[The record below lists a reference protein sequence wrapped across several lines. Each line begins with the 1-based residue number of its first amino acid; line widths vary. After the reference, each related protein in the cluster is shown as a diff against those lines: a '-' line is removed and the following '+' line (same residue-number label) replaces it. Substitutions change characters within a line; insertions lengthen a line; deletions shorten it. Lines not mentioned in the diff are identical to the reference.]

1 MLRSRD
7 HCAKQSLDSPR
18 ALNDGAFLNLPDSAS
33 IRSWFRK
40 QTHLRICHGLH
51 RMQPFDQKNCTSKV
65 RRLSSAGARCHI
77 LSINSPTISAS
88 LTEPQHQ
95 AVEHFEGPLLVLAGP
110 GSGKTR
116 VITHRIVR
124 LLQRGVQPDQILA
137 LTFTNKASREMGARI
152 ERLLGGMRVRVST
165 FHRFCSRLLR
175 RWPER
180 VGLKDN
186 FTILDHSDQVT
197 LIRHI
202 MKEEKLDAMFHE
214 PGRVLSRISRA
225 RNDMITSEVFRQ
237 QFEQRVGNP
246 LDAIVYHV
254 FPLYEARVR
263 QQNSVDF
270 DDLLLHVVK
279 LLEDDEIIREQLD
292 HHFRFIL
299 VDEYQDTNFAQYRI
313 VQAMSQLYPNLCATG
328 DPDQSIYGWRGAR
341 PGNISTF
348 ERDFPD
354 VQIVSLDKN
363 FRSTKKIV
371 QCADQLISNNRRP
384 HRGKLTTENPDGAA
398 VRLLLFENADSE
410 ADGIAAEIAARVASG
425 DRKYSDFSIF
435 YRVNALSR
443 LFETALSR
451 HHIPFQVAA
460 GYSFYERAEVRDLV
474 AYLRLIENHAD
485 DSAMERIINRPARG
499 IGSTSLLK
507 LRNHAQK
514 FGVSLFEAA
523 CEASTVIGLN
533 GRSRK
538 AVEGFVDLIQKLHEQ
553 SADGRVAPL
562 IERLIS
568 DIDYLSLWREES
580 DEVDIDRAANVFELI
595 SAARQ
600 YDAAGEMDEDEDADE
615 FDGDLLT
622 AFPGSNY
629 DAPSLQG
636 FLELAT
642 LSNEAD
648 SIDESR
654 GAVTLMT
661 LHASKGLEF
670 PAVYII
676 GIESGLIPHERA
688 VREGDPASF
697 EEERRLFFVGITRA
711 MQELTLT
718 QTSERTFRGMRRTTI
733 SSPFIPELHGAIS
746 RESSVATPPPV
757 IEALLDQ
764 HLEKARRRFVAA
776 QAGGGSKLIMTA
788 AELAA
793 KKVQQPLPG
802 GTSTDDADAA
812 LAFRKG
818 MQVRHPSYGRGI
830 ITEISGGSHRATVT
844 VNFEN
849 EGETHTFVAS
859 RCPLQPV
866 GLG

>member
-1 MLRSRD
+1 M
-7 HCAKQSLDSPR
+7 
-18 ALNDGAFLNLPDSAS
+18 
-33 IRSWFRK
+33 
-40 QTHLRICHGLH
+40 
-51 RMQPFDQKNCTSKV
+51 
-65 RRLSSAGARCHI
+65 
-77 LSINSPTISAS
+77 SINVPQITAS
-88 LTEPQHQ
+88 LTDAQHQ

-137 LTFTNKASREMGARI
+137 LTFTNKAAREMGARI

-165 FHRFCSRLLR
+165 FHRFCSRILR

-180 VGLKDN
+180 VGLKEN

-202 MKEEKLDAMFHE
+202 MKEEKLDTVFHD

-225 RNDMITSEVFRQ
+225 RNDMITSEIFRQ

-246 LDAIVYHV
+246 LEAIVYQV

-263 QQNSVDF
+263 QQNAVDF
-270 DDLLLHVVK
+270 DDLLLHVVR
-279 LLEDDEIIREQLD
+279 LLEEDELIREQLD

-348 ERDFPD
+348 ERDFPE
-354 VQIVSLDKN
+354 VEIVSLDQN
-363 FRSTKKIV
+363 FRSTKRIV
-371 QCADQLISNNRRP
+371 QCADQLISHNRRP
-384 HRGKLTTENPDGAA
+384 HRGRLTTANPEGAD
-398 VRLLLFENADSE
+398 VRLLLYEDADSE
-410 ADGIAAEIAARVASG
+410 ADGIATEIAARVKAG
-425 DRKYSDFSIF
+425 ARTYSDFAIF

-451 HHIPFQVAA
+451 HQIPFQVAA

-485 DSAMERIINRPARG
+485 DSAMERILNRPARG
-499 IGSTSLLK
+499 IGNTSLLR
-507 LRNHAQK
+507 LRDHAQK
-514 FGVSLFEAA
+514 YGVSLFDAA
-523 CEASTVIGLN
+523 CEASSVNGLN

-538 AVEGFVDLIQKLHEQ
+538 AVEGFVDLIRKLHEQ

-562 IERLIS
+562 IERLIA

-580 DEVDIDRAANVFELI
+580 DEVDIDRAANIFELI

-600 YDAAGEMDEDEDADE
+600 YDAAGEFDADDE
-615 FDGDLLT
+615 IDAGADDELFSPL
-622 AFPGSNY
+622 PGGAH
-629 DAPSLQG
+629 DPPSLQG

-648 SIDESR
+648 SVDPDR
-654 GAVTLMT
+654 GAVTMMT

-670 PAVYII
+670 PAVYVI

-697 EEERRLFFVGITRA
+697 EEERRLLFVGITRA

-718 QTSERTFRGMRRTTI
+718 QTSERTFRGMRRATI

-746 RESSVATPPPV
+746 RESSVATVPQITAAV
-757 IEALLDQ
+757 LDQ
-764 HLEKARRRFVAA
+764 HLEKARRRFAA
-776 QAGGGSKLIMTA
+776 TQAVRDRKLIMTA
-788 AELAA
+788 SELAA
-793 KKVQQPLPG
+793 KNEQ
-802 GTSTDDADAA
+802 SA
-812 LAFRKG
+812 LADSTGTDHVSTLPAFRAG
-818 MQVRHPSYGRGI
+818 MQVRHPRYGRGV
-830 ITEISGGSHRATVT
+830 ITEISGGSHRGTVT
-844 VNFEN
+844 VHFEN
-849 EGETHTFVAS
+849 DNETHTFVAS
-859 RCPLQPV
+859 RCPLQPI

>member
-1 MLRSRD
+1 M
-7 HCAKQSLDSPR
+7 
-18 ALNDGAFLNLPDSAS
+18 
-33 IRSWFRK
+33 
-40 QTHLRICHGLH
+40 
-51 RMQPFDQKNCTSKV
+51 
-65 RRLSSAGARCHI
+65 
-77 LSINSPTISAS
+77 SINSTIQNAN
-88 LTEPQHQ
+88 LTEVQQ
-95 AVEHFEGPLLVLAGP
+95 AAVEHFEGPLLVLAGP

-137 LTFTNKASREMGARI
+137 LTFTNKAAREMAARI
-152 ERLLGGMRVRVST
+152 ERLLGGLRVRVST

-175 RWPER
+175 RWPEN
-180 VGLKDN
+180 VGLREN
-186 FTILDHSDQVT
+186 FTILDQSDQVT
-197 LIRHI
+197 LVRNI
-202 MKEEKLDAMFHE
+202 MKEERLDGVFHE

-225 RNDMITSEVFRQ
+225 RNDMITAELFRQ

-246 LDAIVYHV
+246 LDAIVYQV

-270 DDLLLHVVK
+270 DDLLLHVVN
-279 LLEDDEIIREQLD
+279 LLEDDEHIREELD
-292 HHFRFIL
+292 QHFRYIL

-341 PGNISTF
+341 PGNITTF

-354 VQIVSLDKN
+354 VQIVSLDQN
-363 FRSTKKIV
+363 FRSTQRIV
-371 QCADQLISNNRRP
+371 KCADQLISHNRRP
-384 HRGKLTTENPDGAA
+384 HRGKLTTDNPEGTA
-398 VRLLLFENADSE
+398 VRLLLFENADAE
-410 ADGIAAEIAARVASG
+410 ADGVAAEIAARVKSG
-425 DRKYSDFSIF
+425 ERNYSDFAIF

-451 HHIPFQVAA
+451 HHVPFQVAA

-474 AYLRLIENHAD
+474 AYLRLIENFSD

-499 IGSTSLLK
+499 IGNTTLLK
-507 LRNHAQK
+507 LRNHAK
-514 FGVSLFEAA
+514 KHGVSVFEAA
-523 CEASTVIGLN
+523 CEASTVSGLN
-533 GRSRK
+533 GRSIK
-538 AVEGFVDLIQKLHEQ
+538 AVAGFVDLIQKLHEM

-580 DEVDIDRAANVFELI
+580 DEVDIDRAANVFELV

-600 YDAAGEMDEDEDADE
+600 YDAAGEMEEEDNTDA
-615 FDGDLLT
+615 T
-622 AFPGSNY
+622 ARAVLPGSAH
-629 DAPSLQG
+629 DIPSLQG

-648 SIDESR
+648 SVDANR

-688 VREGDPASF
+688 VRDGDPASF

-733 SSPFIPELHGAIS
+733 SSPFVPELYGAIS
-746 RESSVATPPPV
+746 HESSVATPPPV
-757 IEALLDQ
+757 AEALLDQ
-764 HLEKARRRFVAA
+764 RLEQARRRFAAA
-776 QAGGGSKLIMTA
+776 QIGGDRKLLMTA

-793 KKVQQPLPG
+793 KQEQLLIPDV
-802 GTSTDDADAA
+802 AA
-812 LAFRKG
+812 TNDLDTATMFREG
-818 MQVRHPSYGRGI
+818 MLVRHPRYGRGT
-830 ITEISGGSHRATVT
+830 ITEVSGGSHRATVT
-844 VNFEN
+844 VDFEN
-849 EGETHTFVAS
+849 DGESHTFVAS
-859 RCPLQPV
+859 RCPLQPI
-866 GLG
+866 GPS

>member
-1 MLRSRD
+1 M
-7 HCAKQSLDSPR
+7 
-18 ALNDGAFLNLPDSAS
+18 
-33 IRSWFRK
+33 
-40 QTHLRICHGLH
+40 
-51 RMQPFDQKNCTSKV
+51 
-65 RRLSSAGARCHI
+65 
-77 LSINSPTISAS
+77 SINSTIQNAN
-88 LTEPQHQ
+88 LTEVQQ
-95 AVEHFEGPLLVLAGP
+95 AAVEHFEGPLLVLAGP

-137 LTFTNKASREMGARI
+137 LTFTNKAAREMAARI
-152 ERLLGGMRVRVST
+152 ERLLGGLRVRVST

-175 RWPER
+175 RWPEN
-180 VGLKDN
+180 VGLREN
-186 FTILDHSDQVT
+186 FTILDQSDQVT
-197 LIRHI
+197 LVRNI
-202 MKEEKLDAMFHE
+202 MKEERLDGVFHE

-225 RNDMITSEVFRQ
+225 RNDMITAELFRQ

-246 LDAIVYHV
+246 LDAIVYQV

-270 DDLLLHVVK
+270 DDLLLHVVN
-279 LLEDDEIIREQLD
+279 LLEDDEHIREELD
-292 HHFRFIL
+292 QHFRYIL

-341 PGNISTF
+341 PGNITTF

-354 VQIVSLDKN
+354 VQIVSLDQN
-363 FRSTKKIV
+363 FRSTQRIV
-371 QCADQLISNNRRP
+371 KCADQLISHNRRP
-384 HRGKLTTENPDGAA
+384 HRGKLTTDNPEGTA
-398 VRLLLFENADSE
+398 VRLLLFENADAE
-410 ADGIAAEIAARVASG
+410 ADGVAAEIAARVKSG
-425 DRKYSDFSIF
+425 ERNYSDFAIF

-451 HHIPFQVAA
+451 HHVPFQVAA

-474 AYLRLIENHAD
+474 AYLRLIENFSD

-499 IGSTSLLK
+499 IGNTTLLK
-507 LRNHAQK
+507 LRNHAK
-514 FGVSLFEAA
+514 KHGVSVFEAA
-523 CEASTVIGLN
+523 CEASTVSGLN
-533 GRSRK
+533 GRSIK
-538 AVEGFVDLIQKLHEQ
+538 AVAGFVDLIQKLHEM

-580 DEVDIDRAANVFELI
+580 DEVDIDRAANVFELV

-600 YDAAGEMDEDEDADE
+600 YDAAGEMEEEDNTDA
-615 FDGDLLT
+615 T
-622 AFPGSNY
+622 ARAVLPGSAH
-629 DAPSLQG
+629 DIPSLQG

-648 SIDESR
+648 SVDANR

-688 VREGDPASF
+688 VRDGDPASF

-733 SSPFIPELHGAIS
+733 SSPFVPELYGAIS
-746 RESSVATPPPV
+746 HESSVATPPPV
-757 IEALLDQ
+757 AEALLDQ
-764 HLEKARRRFVAA
+764 RLEQARRRFAAA
-776 QAGGGSKLIMTA
+776 QIGGDRKLLMTA

-793 KKVQQPLPG
+793 KQEQLLIPDV
-802 GTSTDDADAA
+802 AA
-812 LAFRKG
+812 TNDLDTATMFREG
-818 MQVRHPSYGRGI
+818 MLVRHPRYGRGT
-830 ITEISGGSHRATVT
+830 ITEVSGGSHRATVT
-844 VNFEN
+844 VDFEN
-849 EGETHTFVAS
+849 DGESHTFVAS
-859 RCPLQPV
+859 RCPLQPI
-866 GLG
+866 GP

>member
-1 MLRSRD
+1 
-7 HCAKQSLDSPR
+7 
-18 ALNDGAFLNLPDSAS
+18 
-33 IRSWFRK
+33 
-40 QTHLRICHGLH
+40 
-51 RMQPFDQKNCTSKV
+51 
-65 RRLSSAGARCHI
+65 
-77 LSINSPTISAS
+77 LSIPIPTITAS
-88 LTEPQHQ
+88 LTEAQQ
-95 AVEHFEGPLLVLAGP
+95 RAVEHFEGPLLVLAGP

-124 LLQRGVQPDQILA
+124 LMQRGVQPDQILA
-137 LTFTNKASREMGARI
+137 LTFTNKAAREMGARV

-175 RWPER
+175 RWPEH

-186 FTILDHSDQVT
+186 FTILDHSDQVS
-197 LIRHI
+197 LIRRI
-202 MKEEKLDAMFHE
+202 MKEEKLDTVFHE

-225 RNDMITSEVFRQ
+225 RNDMITSEIFRQ

-246 LDAIVYHV
+246 LDAIVYQV

-263 QQNSVDF
+263 HQNAVDF
-270 DDLLLHVVK
+270 DDLLLHVVRI
-279 LLEDDEIIREQLD
+279 LEEDEHIREQLD
-292 HHFRFIL
+292 HHFRFVL

-313 VQAMSQLYPNLCATG
+313 VQAMSQLFPNLCATG

-354 VQIVSLDKN
+354 VQIVSLDQN

-384 HRGKLTTENPDGAA
+384 HRGKLTTENAEGAA
-398 VRLLLFENADSE
+398 VRLLLFEDADTE
-410 ADGIAAEIAARVASG
+410 ADGIATEIAARVATGEKSF
-425 DRKYSDFSIF
+425 SDFAIF

-443 LFETALSR
+443 LFETALAR
-451 HHIPFQVAA
+451 HQVPFQVAA

-499 IGSTSLLK
+499 IGNTSLLK

-514 FGVSLFEAA
+514 YGVSLFEAA
-523 CEASTVIGLN
+523 CEASTVNGLT
-533 GRSRK
+533 GRSCK
-538 AVEGFVDLIQKLHEQ
+538 AVNSFVDLIQKLHEQ

-562 IERLIS
+562 IERLIA

-580 DEVDIDRAANVFELI
+580 DEVDVDRAANVFELI

-600 YDAAGEMDEDEDADE
+600 YDAAVEPDDDD
-615 FDGDLLT
+615 DHDDLPALLSAGT
-622 AFPGSNY
+622 Y
-629 DAPSLQG
+629 DPPSLQG

-648 SIDESR
+648 SIDPDR

-670 PAVYII
+670 PSVYVI

-697 EEERRLFFVGITRA
+697 EEERRLLFVGITRA
-711 MQELTLT
+711 MHELTLT
-718 QTSERTFRGMRRTTI
+718 QTTERTFRGMRRTTI

-746 RESSVATPPPV
+746 RESSIATPPP
-757 IEALLDQ
+757 ITEALLDQ
-764 HLEKARRRFVAA
+764 HLEKARRRFAAA
-776 QAGGGSKLIMTA
+776 QAVSDRKLIMTA

-793 KKVQQPLPG
+793 AKATPASANNTP
-802 GTSTDDADAA
+802 TDDTGFTMS
-812 LAFRKG
+812 FRQG
-818 MQVRHPSYGRGI
+818 MNVRHPRYGRGI
-830 ITEISGGSHRATVT
+830 VTEISGGSHRATVT
-844 VNFEN
+844 VIFEDN
-849 EGETHTFVAS
+849 HESHTFVAG
-859 RCPLQPV
+859 RCPLQPI
-866 GLG
+866 GRG

>member
-1 MLRSRD
+1 M
-7 HCAKQSLDSPR
+7 
-18 ALNDGAFLNLPDSAS
+18 
-33 IRSWFRK
+33 
-40 QTHLRICHGLH
+40 
-51 RMQPFDQKNCTSKV
+51 
-65 RRLSSAGARCHI
+65 
-77 LSINSPTISAS
+77 SINAPTITAS
-88 LTEPQHQ
+88 LTDAQHL

-137 LTFTNKASREMGARI
+137 LTFTNKAAREMGARI

-165 FHRFCSRLLR
+165 FHRFCARILR
-175 RWPER
+175 RWPEH
-180 VGLKDN
+180 VGLRDN
-186 FTILDHSDQVT
+186 FTILDHADQVT

-202 MKEEKLDAMFHE
+202 MKEEKLETVFHD

-225 RNDMITSEVFRQ
+225 RNDMITSEIFRQ

-246 LDAIVYHV
+246 LDAIVYQV

-263 QQNSVDF
+263 QQNAVDF

-279 LLEDDEIIREQLD
+279 LLEDDELIREQLD

-348 ERDFPD
+348 ERDFPE
-354 VQIVSLDKN
+354 VEIVSLDQN

-371 QCADQLISNNRRP
+371 QCADQLISHNRRP
-384 HRGKLTTENPDGAA
+384 HRGRLTTDNPDGAA
-398 VRLLLFENADSE
+398 VRLLLFEDADSE
-410 ADGIAAEIAARVASG
+410 ADGIATEIAARVKAG
-425 DRKYSDFSIF
+425 ERTYSDFAIF

-499 IGSTSLLK
+499 IGNTSLLK

-514 FGVSLFEAA
+514 YGVSLFEAA
-523 CEASTVIGLN
+523 CEASTVNGLN

-538 AVEGFVDLIQKLHEQ
+538 AVEGFVDLIRKLHEQ
-553 SADGRVAPL
+553 SSDGRVAPL
-562 IERLIS
+562 IERLIA

-580 DEVDIDRAANVFELI
+580 DEVDVDRAANVFELI

-600 YDAAGEMDEDEDADE
+600 YDAAGEFEDDEEDDAGAR
-615 FDGDLLT
+615 GDLLSPL
-622 AFPGSNY
+622 PGGM
-629 DAPSLQG
+629 DDPPSLQG

-648 SIDESR
+648 SVDPSR

-670 PAVYII
+670 PAVYVI

-688 VREGDPASF
+688 VRDGDPASF
-697 EEERRLFFVGITRA
+697 EEERRLLFVGITRA

-718 QTSERTFRGMRRTTI
+718 QTSERTFRGMRRATI

-746 RESSVATPPPV
+746 RQSTVATPPS
-757 IEALLDQ
+757 ITEALLDQ

-776 QAGGGSKLIMTA
+776 QAVSDRKLIMTA
-788 AELAA
+788 SELAA
-793 KKVQQPLPG
+793 KKEQSTLPDATG
-802 GTSTDDADAA
+802 TDDASAMS
-812 LAFRKG
+812 AFREG
-818 MQVRHPSYGRGI
+818 MQVRHPRYGRGV
-830 ITEISGGSHRATVT
+830 ITEVSGGSHRATVT
-844 VNFEN
+844 VHFEN
-849 EGETHTFVAS
+849 DDETHTFVAN
-859 RCPLQPV
+859 RCPLQPI

>member
-1 MLRSRD
+1 M
-7 HCAKQSLDSPR
+7 
-18 ALNDGAFLNLPDSAS
+18 
-33 IRSWFRK
+33 
-40 QTHLRICHGLH
+40 
-51 RMQPFDQKNCTSKV
+51 
-65 RRLSSAGARCHI
+65 
-77 LSINSPTISAS
+77 SINVPQITAS
-88 LTEPQHQ
+88 LTDAQHQ

-137 LTFTNKASREMGARI
+137 LTFTNKAAREMGARI

-165 FHRFCSRLLR
+165 FHRFCSRILR

-180 VGLKDN
+180 VGLKEN

-202 MKEEKLDAMFHE
+202 MKEEKLDTVFHD

-225 RNDMITSEVFRQ
+225 RNDMITSEIFRQ

-246 LDAIVYHV
+246 LEAIVYQV

-263 QQNSVDF
+263 QQNAVDF
-270 DDLLLHVVK
+270 DDLLLHVVR
-279 LLEDDEIIREQLD
+279 LLEEDELIREQLD

-348 ERDFPD
+348 ERDFPE
-354 VQIVSLDKN
+354 VEIVSLDQN
-363 FRSTKKIV
+363 FRSTKRIV
-371 QCADQLISNNRRP
+371 QCADQLISHNRRP
-384 HRGKLTTENPDGAA
+384 HRGRLTTANPEGAD
-398 VRLLLFENADSE
+398 VRLLLYEDADSE
-410 ADGIAAEIAARVASG
+410 ADGIATEIAARVKAG
-425 DRKYSDFSIF
+425 ARTYSDFAIF

-451 HHIPFQVAA
+451 HQIPFQVAA

-485 DSAMERIINRPARG
+485 DSAMERILNRPARG
-499 IGSTSLLK
+499 IGNTSLLR
-507 LRNHAQK
+507 LRDHAQK
-514 FGVSLFEAA
+514 YGVSLFDAA
-523 CEASTVIGLN
+523 CEASSVNGLN

-538 AVEGFVDLIQKLHEQ
+538 AVEGFVDLIRKLHEQ

-562 IERLIS
+562 IERLIA

-580 DEVDIDRAANVFELI
+580 DEVDIDRAANIFELI

-600 YDAAGEMDEDEDADE
+600 YDAAGEFDADDE
-615 FDGDLLT
+615 IDAGADDELFSPL
-622 AFPGSNY
+622 PGGAH
-629 DAPSLQG
+629 DPPSLQG

-648 SIDESR
+648 SVDPDR
-654 GAVTLMT
+654 GAVTMMT

-670 PAVYII
+670 PAVYVI

-697 EEERRLFFVGITRA
+697 EEERRLLFVGITRA

-718 QTSERTFRGMRRTTI
+718 QTSERTFRGMRRATI

-746 RESSVATPPPV
+746 RESSVATVPQITAAV
-757 IEALLDQ
+757 LDQ
-764 HLEKARRRFVAA
+764 HLEKARRRFAA
-776 QAGGGSKLIMTA
+776 TQAVRDRKLIMTA
-788 AELAA
+788 SELAA
-793 KKVQQPLPG
+793 KNEQSAL
-802 GTSTDDADAA
+802 ADATGTDHA
-812 LAFRKG
+812 NTLPAFRAG
-818 MQVRHPSYGRGI
+818 MQVRHPRYGRGV
-830 ITEISGGSHRATVT
+830 ITEISGGSHRGTVT
-844 VNFEN
+844 VHFEN
-849 EGETHTFVAS
+849 DNETHTFVAS
-859 RCPLQPV
+859 RCPLQPI

>member
-1 MLRSRD
+1 M
-7 HCAKQSLDSPR
+7 AV
-18 ALNDGAFLNLPDSAS
+18 
-33 IRSWFRK
+33 
-40 QTHLRICHGLH
+40 T
-51 RMQPFDQKNCTSKV
+51 
-65 RRLSSAGARCHI
+65 RRSSAGARCPI
-77 LSINSPTISAS
+77 LSINAPTITAS
-88 LTEPQHQ
+88 LTDAQHQ

-137 LTFTNKASREMGARI
+137 LTFTNKAAREMGARV

-175 RWPER
+175 RWPEH

-186 FTILDHSDQVT
+186 FTILDHSDQVS

-202 MKEEKLDAMFHE
+202 MKEEKLDTVFHD
-214 PGRVLSRISRA
+214 PSRVLSRISRA
-225 RNDMITSEVFRQ
+225 RNDMITSEIFRQ

-246 LDAIVYHV
+246 LDAIVYQV

-279 LLEDDEIIREQLD
+279 LLEEDGLIREQLD
-292 HHFRFIL
+292 HHFRFVL

-313 VQAMSQLYPNLCATG
+313 VQAMSQFHPNLCATG

-348 ERDFPD
+348 ERDFPE
-354 VQIVSLDKN
+354 VQIVSLDQN

-384 HRGKLTTENPDGAA
+384 HRGKLTTDNPDGAA
-398 VRLLLFENADSE
+398 VRLLLFENADAE
-410 ADGIAAEIAARVASG
+410 ADGIATEIAARVASG
-425 DRKYSDFSIF
+425 QRNYSDYAIF

-451 HHIPFQVAA
+451 HKIPFQVAA

-474 AYLRLIENHAD
+474 AYLRLIENQSD
-485 DSAMERIINRPARG
+485 SSAMERIVNRPTRG
-499 IGSTSLLK
+499 IGNTSLLK

-514 FGVSLFEAA
+514 YSVSLFEAA
-523 CEASTVIGLN
+523 CEASTVNGLN
-533 GRSRK
+533 ARSRK
-538 AVEGFVDLIQKLHEQ
+538 AIEGFVDLIEKLHEQ
-553 SADGRVAPL
+553 SADGQVAPL
-562 IERLIS
+562 IERLIA
-568 DIDYLSLWREES
+568 DIDYLSLWREET

-600 YDAAGEMDEDEDADE
+600 YDAAGEMDEECDDD
-615 FDGDLLT
+615 DDDDLLSPL
-622 AFPGSNY
+622 PGGAY
-629 DAPSLQG
+629 DSPSLQG

-648 SIDESR
+648 SVDPER

-670 PAVYII
+670 PAVYVI

-688 VREGDPASF
+688 IREGDPASF
-697 EEERRLFFVGITRA
+697 EEERRLLFVGITRA
-711 MQELTLT
+711 MQELSLT

-733 SSPFIPELHGAIS
+733 SSPFIPELQGAIS
-746 RESSVATPPPV
+746 RESSVATPPP
-757 IEALLDQ
+757 ITEALLDQ

-776 QAGGGSKLIMTA
+776 QAVNNRKLIMTA

-793 KKVQQPLPG
+793 KHEQVALPSAS
-802 GTSTDDADAA
+802 TTDDVSGST
-812 LAFRKG
+812 LAFREG
-818 MQVRHPSYGRGI
+818 MQVRHPRYGRG
-830 ITEISGGSHRATVT
+830 TVTDVSGGSHRATVT

-849 EGETHTFVAS
+849 DDETHTFVAT
-859 RCPLQPV
+859 RCPLQPI

>member
-1 MLRSRD
+1 M
-7 HCAKQSLDSPR
+7 P
-18 ALNDGAFLNLPDSAS
+18 
-33 IRSWFRK
+33 
-40 QTHLRICHGLH
+40 
-51 RMQPFDQKNCTSKV
+51 
-65 RRLSSAGARCHI
+65 
-77 LSINSPTISAS
+77 INAPTIISAS
-88 LTEPQHQ
+88 LTDAQHQ

-137 LTFTNKASREMGARI
+137 LTFTNKAAREMGARI

-165 FHRFCSRLLR
+165 FHRFCSRILR
-175 RWPER
+175 RWPEH

-202 MKEEKLDAMFHE
+202 MKEEKLDTVFHD

-225 RNDMITSEVFRQ
+225 RNDMITSEIFRQ

-246 LDAIVYHV
+246 LEAIVYQV

-263 QQNSVDF
+263 QQNAVDF

-279 LLEDDEIIREQLD
+279 LLEDDELIREQLD

-348 ERDFPD
+348 ERDFPE
-354 VQIVSLDKN
+354 VEIVSLDQN

-371 QCADQLISNNRRP
+371 QCADQLISHNRRP
-384 HRGKLTTENPDGAA
+384 HRGRLTTENPDGAA
-398 VRLLLFENADSE
+398 VRLLLFEDADSE
-410 ADGIAAEIAARVASG
+410 ADGIATEIAARVKAG
-425 DRKYSDFSIF
+425 ERTYADFAIF

-451 HHIPFQVAA
+451 HQIPFQVAA

-485 DSAMERIINRPARG
+485 DSAMERILNRPARG
-499 IGSTSLLK
+499 IGNTSLLK

-514 FGVSLFEAA
+514 YGVSLFEAA

-533 GRSRK
+533 GRSLK
-538 AVEGFVDLIQKLHEQ
+538 AVDGFVDLIRKLHEQ

-562 IERLIS
+562 IERLIA

-580 DEVDIDRAANVFELI
+580 DEVDVDRAANVFELI

-600 YDAAGEMDEDEDADE
+600 YDATGEFEEDDENDADH
-615 FDGDLLT
+615 DDDLLSPL
-622 AFPGSNY
+622 PGGA
-629 DAPSLQG
+629 DDPPSLQG

-648 SIDESR
+648 SVDPGR

-670 PAVYII
+670 PVVYVI

-697 EEERRLFFVGITRA
+697 EEERRLLFVGITRA

-718 QTSERTFRGMRRTTI
+718 QTSERTFRGMRRATI

-746 RESSVATPPPV
+746 RESSVATPPQ
-757 IEALLDQ
+757 ITEAMLDQ
-764 HLEKARRRFVAA
+764 HLEKARRRFAAA
-776 QAGGGSKLIMTA
+776 QAISDRKLIMTA
-788 AELAA
+788 SELAA
-793 KKVQQPLPG
+793 KNEQSTLPHA
-802 GTSTDDADAA
+802 TESYDASTMP
-812 LAFRKG
+812 AFREG
-818 MQVRHPSYGRGI
+818 MQVRHPRYGRGVV
-830 ITEISGGSHRATVT
+830 TEISGGSHRATVT
-844 VNFEN
+844 VHFEN
-849 EGETHTFVAS
+849 DDETHTFVTS
-859 RCPLQPV
+859 RCPLQPI

>member
-1 MLRSRD
+1 M
-7 HCAKQSLDSPR
+7 
-18 ALNDGAFLNLPDSAS
+18 
-33 IRSWFRK
+33 
-40 QTHLRICHGLH
+40 
-51 RMQPFDQKNCTSKV
+51 
-65 RRLSSAGARCHI
+65 
-77 LSINSPTISAS
+77 SINAPTITAS
-88 LTEPQHQ
+88 LTDAQHQ

-137 LTFTNKASREMGARI
+137 LTFTNKAAREMGARI

-165 FHRFCSRLLR
+165 FHRFCARILR
-175 RWPER
+175 RWPEQ
-180 VGLKDN
+180 VGLRDN
-186 FTILDHSDQVT
+186 FTILDHADQVT

-202 MKEEKLDAMFHE
+202 MKEEKLETVFHD

-225 RNDMITSEVFRQ
+225 RNDMITSEIFRQ

-246 LDAIVYHV
+246 LDAIVYQV

-263 QQNSVDF
+263 QQNAVDF

-279 LLEDDEIIREQLD
+279 LLEDDELIREQLD

-348 ERDFPD
+348 ERDFPE
-354 VQIVSLDKN
+354 VEIVALDQN

-371 QCADQLISNNRRP
+371 QCADQLISKNRRP
-384 HRGKLTTENPDGAA
+384 HRGRLTTENPDGAA
-398 VRLLLFENADSE
+398 VRLLLFEDADSE
-410 ADGIAAEIAARVASG
+410 ADGIAAEIAARVKAG
-425 DRKYSDFSIF
+425 ERTYSDFAIF

-499 IGSTSLLK
+499 IGNTSLLK

-514 FGVSLFEAA
+514 YGVSLFEAA
-523 CEASTVIGLN
+523 CEASTVNGLN

-538 AVEGFVDLIQKLHEQ
+538 AVEGFVDLIRKLHEQ
-553 SADGRVAPL
+553 SSDGRVAPL
-562 IERLIS
+562 IERLIA

-600 YDAAGEMDEDEDADE
+600 YDAAGENEDDEEDDAGGDV
-615 FDGDLLT
+615 DLLSPL
-622 AFPGSNY
+622 PGGA
-629 DAPSLQG
+629 DDPPSLQG

-648 SIDESR
+648 SVDPGR

-670 PAVYII
+670 PAVYVI

-688 VREGDPASF
+688 VRDGDPASF
-697 EEERRLFFVGITRA
+697 EEERRLLFVGITRA

-718 QTSERTFRGMRRTTI
+718 QTSERTFRGMRRATI

-746 RESSVATPPPV
+746 RQSTVATPPP
-757 IEALLDQ
+757 ITEALLDQ

-776 QAGGGSKLIMTA
+776 QSVSDRKLIMTA
-788 AELAA
+788 SELAA
-793 KKVQQPLPG
+793 QKEQSTLPDATG
-802 GTSTDDADAA
+802 TDDASA
-812 LAFRKG
+812 LPAFREG
-818 MQVRHPSYGRGI
+818 MQVRHPRYGRGV

-844 VNFEN
+844 VHFEN
-849 EGETHTFVAS
+849 DDETHTFVAN
-859 RCPLQPV
+859 RCPLQPI

>member
-1 MLRSRD
+1 
-7 HCAKQSLDSPR
+7 
-18 ALNDGAFLNLPDSAS
+18 
-33 IRSWFRK
+33 
-40 QTHLRICHGLH
+40 
-51 RMQPFDQKNCTSKV
+51 
-65 RRLSSAGARCHI
+65 
-77 LSINSPTISAS
+77 LSINAPTITAS
-88 LTEPQHQ
+88 LTDAQHQ

-137 LTFTNKASREMGARI
+137 LTFTNKAAREMGSRI

-165 FHRFCSRLLR
+165 FHRFCSRILR
-175 RWPER
+175 RWPEH

-202 MKEEKLDAMFHE
+202 MKEEKLDTMFHD

-225 RNDMITSEVFRQ
+225 RNDMITSEIFRQ
-237 QFEQRVGNP
+237 QFEQRIGNP
-246 LDAIVYHV
+246 LDAIVYQV

-263 QQNSVDF
+263 QQNAVDF
-270 DDLLLHVVK
+270 DDLLMHVVR
-279 LLEDDEIIREQLD
+279 LLEDDELIREQLD

-348 ERDFPD
+348 ERDFPE
-354 VQIVSLDKN
+354 VEIVSLDRN
-363 FRSTKKIV
+363 FRSTRKIV

-384 HRGKLTTENPDGAA
+384 HRGRLTTENPEGTA
-398 VRLLLFENADSE
+398 VRLLLFEDADSE
-410 ADGIAAEIAARVASG
+410 ADGIAREIAARSKAG
-425 DRKYSDFSIF
+425 ERTYADFAIF

-499 IGSTSLLK
+499 IGNTSLLK
-507 LRNHAQK
+507 LHNHAKK
-514 FGVSLFEAA
+514 FNVSLFEAA
-523 CEASTVIGLN
+523 CEASTVNGLN

-538 AVEGFVDLIQKLHEQ
+538 AVEGFVDLIRKLHAQ

-562 IERLIS
+562 IERLIA

-600 YDAAGEMDEDEDADE
+600 YDVAGEFEKDEDNAGSDNA
-615 FDGDLLT
+615 LVNSL
-622 AFPGSNY
+622 PGGAY
-629 DAPSLQG
+629 DSPSLQG
-636 FLELAT
+636 FLEMAT

-648 SIDESR
+648 SVDPGR

-670 PAVYII
+670 PAVYVI

-697 EEERRLFFVGITRA
+697 EEERRLLFVGITRA

-746 RESSVATPPPV
+746 RESSVATLPPMT
-757 IEALLDQ
+757 EASLDQ
-764 HLEKARRRFVAA
+764 HLEKARSRFAAA
-776 QAGGGSKLIMTA
+776 QSVSDRKLIMTA
-788 AELAA
+788 SELAA
-793 KKVQQPLPG
+793 KKEHLALSEATG
-802 GTSTDDADAA
+802 TDDARSV
-812 LAFRKG
+812 LAFREG
-818 MQVRHPSYGRGI
+818 MQVRHPRYGRGVV
-830 ITEISGGSHRATVT
+830 TEISGGSHRATVT
-844 VNFEN
+844 VHFEN
-849 EGETHTFVAS
+849 DDETHTFVAS
-859 RCPLQPV
+859 RCPLQPI
-866 GLG
+866 GLR

>member
-1 MLRSRD
+1 M
-7 HCAKQSLDSPR
+7 
-18 ALNDGAFLNLPDSAS
+18 
-33 IRSWFRK
+33 
-40 QTHLRICHGLH
+40 
-51 RMQPFDQKNCTSKV
+51 
-65 RRLSSAGARCHI
+65 
-77 LSINSPTISAS
+77 SINVPQITAS
-88 LTEPQHQ
+88 LTDAQHQ

-137 LTFTNKASREMGARI
+137 LTFTNKAAREMGARI

-165 FHRFCSRLLR
+165 FHRFCSRILR

-180 VGLKDN
+180 VGLKEN

-202 MKEEKLDAMFHE
+202 MKEEKLDTVFHD

-225 RNDMITSEVFRQ
+225 RNDMITSEIFRQ

-246 LDAIVYHV
+246 LEAIVYQV

-263 QQNSVDF
+263 QQNAVDF
-270 DDLLLHVVK
+270 DDLLLHVVR
-279 LLEDDEIIREQLD
+279 LLEEDELIREQLD

-348 ERDFPD
+348 ERDFPE
-354 VQIVSLDKN
+354 VEIVSLDQN
-363 FRSTKKIV
+363 FRSTKRIV
-371 QCADQLISNNRRP
+371 QCADQLISHNRRP
-384 HRGKLTTENPDGAA
+384 HRGRLTTANPEGAD
-398 VRLLLFENADSE
+398 VRLLLYEDADSE
-410 ADGIAAEIAARVASG
+410 ADGIATEIAARVKAG
-425 DRKYSDFSIF
+425 ARTYSDFAIF

-451 HHIPFQVAA
+451 HQIPFQVAA

-485 DSAMERIINRPARG
+485 DSAMERILNRPARG
-499 IGSTSLLK
+499 IGNTSLLK

-514 FGVSLFEAA
+514 YGVSLFDAA
-523 CEASTVIGLN
+523 CEASSVNGLN

-538 AVEGFVDLIQKLHEQ
+538 AVEGFVDLIRKLHEQ

-562 IERLIS
+562 IERLIA

-580 DEVDIDRAANVFELI
+580 DEVDIDRAANIFELI

-600 YDAAGEMDEDEDADE
+600 YDAAGEFDADDE
-615 FDGDLLT
+615 IDARADDELFSPL
-622 AFPGSNY
+622 PGGAH
-629 DAPSLQG
+629 DPPSLQG

-648 SIDESR
+648 SVDPDR
-654 GAVTLMT
+654 GAVTMMT

-670 PAVYII
+670 PAVYVI

-697 EEERRLFFVGITRA
+697 EEERRLLFVGITRA

-718 QTSERTFRGMRRTTI
+718 QTSERTFRGMRRATI

-746 RESSVATPPPV
+746 RESSVATVPQITAAV
-757 IEALLDQ
+757 LDQ
-764 HLEKARRRFVAA
+764 HLEKARRRFAA
-776 QAGGGSKLIMTA
+776 TQAVRDRKLIMTA
-788 AELAA
+788 SELAA
-793 KKVQQPLPG
+793 KNEQ
-802 GTSTDDADAA
+802 SA
-812 LAFRKG
+812 LADSTGTDHVSTLPAFRAG
-818 MQVRHPSYGRGI
+818 MQVRHPRYGRGV
-830 ITEISGGSHRATVT
+830 ITEISGGSHRGTVT
-844 VNFEN
+844 VHFEN
-849 EGETHTFVAS
+849 DNETHTFVAS
-859 RCPLQPV
+859 RCPLQPI